1 MWYSS
6 SNYISNKKEIKIGGP
21 VFFYTNSPPGEQFF
35 FLKNMIGVFADEIDT
50 AGNDVTRVWE
60 LK

>member
-1 MWYSS
+1 MALYSFTQ
-6 SNYISNKKEIKIGGP
+6 IR
-21 VFFYTNSPPGEQFF
+21 PPGEQFF

-50 AGNDVTRVWE
+50 TGNDVTKVWE

>member
-1 MWYSS
+1 MQKRERRTQ
-6 SNYISNKKEIKIGGP
+6 NHGP
-21 VFFYTNSPPGEQFF
+21 VFFYTNSPSSRQLF

-50 AGNDVTRVWE
+50 AGNDVTKVWE